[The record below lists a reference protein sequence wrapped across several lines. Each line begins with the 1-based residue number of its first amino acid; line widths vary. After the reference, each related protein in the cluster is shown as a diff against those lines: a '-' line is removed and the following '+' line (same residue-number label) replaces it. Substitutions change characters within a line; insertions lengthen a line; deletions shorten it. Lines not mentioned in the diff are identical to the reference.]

1 MKFTDIYI
9 KNLKPEPTK
18 YYKREANGFAVKV
31 WPSGVKTW
39 VYIYTFESKRKEM
52 RLGEYPA
59 MKLADART
67 KYNEAYEL
75 HKNGRDP
82 GAEERQQ
89 KEERRLADTIE
100 DLVKEYIK
108 KHAKVNKRSWKND
121 ERLLNKEVVPIWG
134 DRKAED
140 IRKRDVV
147 LLLESIVERGSPAMS
162 NQTLKIV
169 RKMFNFAVERDILQH
184 TPCTGVK
191 ALAPNNSRERT
202 LNEAE
207 IKALWANLDAGII
220 SDEIKR
226 ALKLILVT
234 AQRPGEVIGMRT
246 TEIDKHWWT
255 IPSERAKNGRTHR
268 VYLTSLAVSLIGDT
282 KGKDFL
288 FPCPHK
294 KKIKQIEAHAVGVAV
309 RRNLAWPV
317 TDKNGKPLFDAD
329 GNPVTENKL
338 GIEQFTPHDLRRT
351 AATFLAKMGNM
362 DEVIDAVLNH
372 AKQGVIKVYNQYRYD
387 AEKQKALEAWE
398 RKLNSIISGT
408 KSNVVAIN
416 SRKKNQQ
423 IKS

>member
-9 KNLKPEPTK
+9 KNQKPEPTK
-18 YYKREANGFAVKV
+18 YYKREAHGFAVKV

-121 ERLLNKEVVPIWG
+121 ERLLNKEVVTIWG

-169 RKMFNFAVERDILQH
+169 RKMFNFAVERDILHH

-234 AQRPGEVIGMRT
+234 AQRPGEVIGMRAA
-246 TEIDKHWWT
+246 EIDKHWWT

-268 VYLTSLAVSLIGDT
+268 VYLTNLAVSLIGDT

-317 TDKNGKPLFDAD
+317 TNKNGKPLFDTD

-387 AEKQKALEAWE
+387 TEKQKALEAWE
-398 RKLNSIISGT
+398 RKLNSIIKGEKGKVISIGNK
-408 KSNVVAIN
+408 KSA
-416 SRKKNQQ
+416 
-423 IKS
+423 

>member
-1 MKFTDIYI
+1 MQNEKDMLGY
-9 KNLKPEPTK
+9 L
-18 YYKREANGFAVKV
+18 FAVKV

-169 RKMFNFAVERDILQH
+169 RKMFNFAVERDIL
-184 TPCTGVK
+184 
-191 ALAPNNSRERT
+191 
-202 LNEAE
+202 
-207 IKALWANLDAGII
+207 
-220 SDEIKR
+220 
-226 ALKLILVT
+226 
-234 AQRPGEVIGMRT
+234 
-246 TEIDKHWWT
+246 
-255 IPSERAKNGRTHR
+255 
-268 VYLTSLAVSLIGDT
+268 
-282 KGKDFL
+282 
-288 FPCPHK
+288 
-294 KKIKQIEAHAVGVAV
+294 
-309 RRNLAWPV
+309 
-317 TDKNGKPLFDAD
+317 
-329 GNPVTENKL
+329 
-338 GIEQFTPHDLRRT
+338 
-351 AATFLAKMGNM
+351 
-362 DEVIDAVLNH
+362 
-372 AKQGVIKVYNQYRYD
+372 
-387 AEKQKALEAWE
+387 
-398 RKLNSIISGT
+398 
-408 KSNVVAIN
+408 
-416 SRKKNQQ
+416 
-423 IKS
+423 